1 MHNKYTYKKENIF
14 NIHDY
19 NCKKRNIVKINADQ
33 SNCLHTGV
41 DGLERS
47 EGAGLE

>member
-1 MHNKYTYKKENIF
+1 MI
-14 NIHDY
+14 IIV
-19 NCKKRNIVKINADQ
+19 KRNIVKINADQ

-47 EGAGLE
+47 EGAGLSDNDLNLVLIV

>member
-1 MHNKYTYKKENIF
+1 MI
-14 NIHDY
+14 IIV
-19 NCKKRNIVKINADQ
+19 KKRNIVKINADQ